1 MTSSFTV
8 ATFNLFNFIE
18 PPSAFYEFDNIYSR
32 DEWQRK
38 CDWTEKVL
46 RETCA
51 DLIGFQEVFSAE
63 ALAHLCKRQGYSH
76 FKTVDTP
83 AVESDYVY
91 FSPVTGLASKFPIH
105 SCSGLRMDKHIQ
117 KALGFESSIRYSRM
131 PLHATVRHPKLD
143 LIDVVVVHLKSQRP
157 MDVENEGTQYS
168 RYTNDYIGSVLSSQ
182 QRNDEAMALR
192 YQLRQIKALNKRPM
206 ILMGDMNQNIGSP
219 SVQCLIEPQQ
229 NFTDRGS
236 QKLYLSDSW
245 QIAKLDTP
253 RQPSHYH
260 GESGNVLDYI
270 LLSQEFS
277 SAKIQHKTLDKHLVQ
292 PEYDEDSMSSDHGIV
307 VALIEI

>member
-1 MTSSFTV
+1 
-8 ATFNLFNFIE
+8 
-18 PPSAFYEFDNIYSR
+18 
-32 DEWQRK
+32 
-38 CDWTEKVL
+38 
-46 RETCA
+46 
-51 DLIGFQEVFSAE
+51 
-63 ALAHLCKRQGYSH
+63 
-76 FKTVDTP
+76 
-83 AVESDYVY
+83 
-91 FSPVTGLASKFPIH
+91 
-105 SCSGLRMDKHIQ
+105 
-117 KALGFESSIRYSRM
+117 M
-131 PLHATVRHPKLD
+131 PLHATVRHPKLG

-219 SVQCLIEPQQ
+219 SVQCLIEPQHHVA
-229 NFTDRGS
+229 DCYS
-236 QKLYLSDSW
+236 QKLYLCDSW
-245 QIAKLDTP
+245 QIAQPDRL

-307 VALIEI
+307 VALIEE